1 MKILLATSIIT
12 CTLLTGCCS
21 VRTQKEL
28 LIKDD
33 LNQPVENAEIYI
45 IWHGAPTILFGEI
58 NGEKKD
64 KDKVLSYS
72 SRSNKDG
79 IIHTDFKLV
88 WPRDY
93 NFLVTKKG
101 YYPTVV
107 PVKTKQ
113 KNITLLNKKRIN
125 CKITEQNRRK
135 TTFYNHY
142 ISLSGITYEQF
153 KLIHAYDYAK
163 RMKKIAPLTRSQKL
177 RNQRN
182 KYIKYDT
189 CNYYNI
195 YESQSNNDGV
205 FIQNDPQNAY
215 FIKNKQ

>member
-12 CTLLTGCCS
+12 CTLLTGCWS
-21 VRTQKEL
+21 TRTQKEL
-28 LIKDD
+28 LITDD
-33 LNQPVENAEIYI
+33 LNQPVENAKIYI

-58 NGEKKD
+58 NGGKKD

-93 NFLVTKKG
+93 NFLITKKG
-101 YYPTVV
+101 HYPTVV
-107 PVKTKQ
+107 PIKTNQ

-125 CKITEQNRRK
+125 CKITEQNNRK
-135 TTFYNHY
+135 TTFYNSY

-153 KLIHAYDYAK
+153 GLIHFYDYAN
-163 RMKKIAPLTRSQKL
+163 RMKKNRPI
-177 RNQRN
+177 
-182 KYIKYDT
+182 
-189 CNYYNI
+189 
-195 YESQSNNDGV
+195 E
-205 FIQNDPQNAY
+205 FI
-215 FIKNKQ
+215 

>member
-1 MKILLATSIIT
+1 MKILLAKSIIT
-12 CTLLTGCCS
+12 CTLLTGCWS

-33 LNQPVENAEIYI
+33 LNQPVENAKIYI

-93 NFLVTKKG
+93 NFLITKKG
-101 YYPTVV
+101 HYPTVV
-107 PVKTKQ
+107 PIKTNQ

-125 CKITEQNRRK
+125 CKITEQNNRK
-135 TTFYNHY
+135 TTFYNSY

-153 KLIHAYDYAK
+153 RLIHFYDYAN
-163 RMKKIAPLTRSQKL
+163 RMKK
-177 RNQRN
+177 
-182 KYIKYDT
+182 
-189 CNYYNI
+189 
-195 YESQSNNDGV
+195 
-205 FIQNDPQNAY
+205 
-215 FIKNKQ
+215 

>member
-12 CTLLTGCCS
+12 CTLLTGCWS

-28 LIKDD
+28 LITDD

-45 IWHGAPTILFGEI
+45 IWHGAPILFGETD
-58 NGEKKD
+58 GEKRD
-64 KDKVLSYS
+64 KKEVLSYS
-72 SRSNKDG
+72 FRSNKDG

-93 NFLVTKKG
+93 NFFITKKG

-107 PVKTKQ
+107 PIKTNQ

-125 CKITEQNRRK
+125 CKITEQNNRK
-135 TTFYNHY
+135 TTFYNSY

-153 KLIHAYDYAK
+153 GLIHFYDYAN
-163 RMKKIAPLTRSQKL
+163 RMKKIDPLNLSENFSKQK
-177 RNQRN
+177 N
-182 KYIKYDT
+182 KYIKLDKYN
-189 CNYYNI
+189 CYNI
-195 YESQSNNDGV
+195 YKSQSESDGV
-205 FIQNDPQNAY
+205 FIQDDPQNAY